1 MDGRVPSDSYTSQ
14 WGLSGLVFRFQH
26 GVYAAQP
33 HLGVMDHKATLMALV
48 LVSSALAG
56 CTGDPDAGGNDEIDA
71 ETLQSLQDFING
83 TMATE
88 WINDRGDSGH
98 RWTLSLMDYQWL
110 EVGAIRVVL
119 SDNSSGEN
127 DWSQPAYIMS
137 DEGYVIADSSMRDGQ
152 SNSPIFGGNYSFCSQ
167 IINSLTCLLHP
178 SDNDRYMVE
187 WSVIYRIHDVS
198 ATNYYYT
205 GVTFPNPPP
214 LENQNITLEVSYI
227 PWNSTGEEDSRIY
240 GTIVIELFPNE
251 APLHVDGFVNH
262 IESDGYNHTLFHR
275 VIDGFMIQG
284 GNINGE
290 GGYAGD
296 WYGYCNGEPAT
307 TCDTADMTIPSEAD
321 NGLTHGPGTLAMA
334 RTSDPDSA
342 GSQFYIVPSDS
353 MPSHLDGTYTVFGQ
367 VISGM
372 EHVDAISEVDT
383 DSSDAPI
390 DDVIIEGAWVN

>member
-1 MDGRVPSDSYTSQ
+1 MRTTTV
-14 WGLSGLVFRFQH
+14 LI
-26 GVYAAQP
+26 
-33 HLGVMDHKATLMALV
+33 ALTM
-48 LVSSALAG
+48 LTTGLAG

-71 ETLQSLQDFING
+71 EDLQNLQDFING

-98 RWTLSLMDYQWL
+98 QWTLSLSDDQWL
-110 EVGAIRVVL
+110 EVNAIKVVL

-127 DWSQPAYIMS
+127 DWSQSAYIMS
-137 DEGYVIADSSMRDGQ
+137 DEGYIIRDSSMRDGH
-152 SNSPIFGGNYSFCSQ
+152 SKSPIFGGNYSFCSDIGSQ
-167 IINSLTCLLHP
+167 TCRLHP
-178 SDNDRYMVE
+178 YDDDRYMIE

-205 GVTFPNPPP
+205 GVTFPDPPP
-214 LENQNITLEVSYI
+214 LENQNVTLQVSYV
-227 PWNSTGEEDSRIY
+227 PSGSDEDGRVN

-251 APLHVDGFVNH
+251 APLHVDSFVNH
-262 IESDGYNHTLFHR
+262 IENDAYNHTIFHR
-275 VIDGFMIQG
+275 IIDGFVIQG
-284 GNINGE
+284 GNINGA

-367 VISGM
+367 VTSGM

-383 DSSDAPI
+383 DSSDTPI
-390 DDVIIEGAWVN
+390 YDVIIEGTWVN